1 VNLDI
6 TPQPWMQQAACTGKT
21 ADLFYPERHDA
32 VEVKYAVAICQ
43 ACPVREQCLAHAIAT
58 GEDHGVWGG
67 LTPGQRWDHAHGQA
81 PRRKGR
87 PPTMK
92 PIVHGTAAGFHRHY
106 AYGEKACQP
115 CLDAHAEYKR
125 PRRAGKNATTAER
138 IAAIPHG
145 TPRGYRAHHRLDTPP
160 CRACRDAWNADK
172 RNRRNQ
178 KKAA

>member
-1 VNLDI
+1 MNLDT
-6 TPQPWMQQAACTGKT
+6 TPLPWMAQAACIGKT

-43 ACPVREQCLAHAIAT
+43 ACPVRQECLAHAIAT

-81 PRRKGR
+81 PRRQGR
-87 PPTMK
+87 PPTMR
-92 PIVHGTAAGFHRHY
+92 PIVHGTAAGYQAHY
-106 AYGEKACQP
+106 RRGTDPCQP
-115 CLDAHAEYKR
+115 CRDAHSEST
-125 PRRAGKNATTAER
+125 RRSAGKKTTTAER

-145 TPRGYRAHHRLDTPP
+145 TPRGYHAHHRLDTPP

-172 RNRRNQ
+172 RNRRRNQ